1 MKFVAKI
8 CAPTHRIY
16 QPQRKFIMTFFRF
29 LLPLILAGSW
39 CAHSQHT
46 LRGSVTSAQNTPLDG
61 AHIHIENLHAVA
73 SPDGG
78 YELHGISTG
87 SHRVVISYL
96 GYKSLDTVVAFE
108 RDRIL
113 NAILQPETLKL
124 AAVQVAQRYPEKEVR
139 HDHRLKQEVLER
151 YSNATVGDAL
161 REVAGTYTLRTG
173 SSIVK
178 PVINGMHSSRVPVF
192 NDGIRLEDQQ
202 WGVEHAPNLDIN
214 AAQRLSVI
222 KGAAA
227 LQYSGDAV
235 GGVVLAEPFRVV
247 QDTLFGRTILT
258 GDSNGRGGS
267 VTSSIHKGAV
277 KGWAWNAIGT
287 FKYMGDRQAPDYVLS
302 NTGNREANFAGDVAY
317 RKENDEFTFGYSL
330 YNTTIGIA
338 KATHT
343 GSKADLVRTINS
355 GEPSVVLPFTY
366 DIGAPRQEV
375 MHHTLKAGYTHRG
388 DDTETALQYAF
399 QLNDRKEYDL
409 RRGQYENIPA
419 LDLTLATHIL
429 TGHWKKELESGSV
442 MFGANVLMQRNEAS
456 PDTGIRPLIPNYN
469 RYDAGAF
476 GTYIHRFSEI
486 LLAEAGLRYDFSHVD
501 ATKFYQKS
509 RWEALGYDDG
519 SFDNIIT
526 GDFGTQ
532 WRTNPKFDYH
542 NLSASLGI
550 RKTLE
555 NSLQLLGNAGLAVRN
570 PNPSEL
576 FSDGLHHS
584 TGTIELGDLRIDK
597 EKAVKLSATVLDN
610 EGDFTFSAMPYI
622 NIIKDYIFLQ
632 PTGAEYTIRGTF
644 PVYAWRQTD
653 ALLTG
658 IDMQANWQV
667 TDTFRYSFM
676 GAYIYGQDTENDLP
690 LVDMP
695 PLNISN
701 AIRYTSTWNSLYA
714 ELRSEAVFRQH
725 RYPNNNFY
733 TDVPVG
739 DELVPILTDVSTP
752 PPGYHLL
759 HFTSGLQF
767 KIAGVQSALSFT
779 AHNVF
784 NTSYRDYLN
793 RQRLYVDEAGRNF
806 QLQLKLNY

>member
-1 MKFVAKI
+1 MKF
-8 CAPTHRIY
+8 Y
-16 QPQRKFIMTFFRF
+16 RF
-29 LLPLILAGSW
+29 LLPLHLVGSW
-39 CAHSQHT
+39 CAQAQHT
-46 LRGSVTSAQNTPLDG
+46 LRGNVQSAQQPLEG

-78 YELHGISTG
+78 YELHGITTG

-96 GYKSLDTVVAFE
+96 GYKSLDSIIAFDS
-108 RDRIL
+108 DRIL
-113 NAILQPETLKL
+113 NATLEPESLKL
-124 AAVQVAQRYPEKEVR
+124 EEIQLAQRNPEKEAR
-139 HDHRLKQEVLER
+139 HDNRIKQEVLEK

-192 NDGIRLEDQQ
+192 NSGMRLEDQQ

-214 AAQRLSVI
+214 ASQRLSVI

-235 GGVVLAEPFRVV
+235 GGVVLAEPFRIV

-258 GDSNGRGGS
+258 GDSNGRGGNI
-267 VTSSIHKGAV
+267 TSSLHKGAA
-277 KGWAWNAIGT
+277 KGWAWNAAGT
-287 FKYMGDRQAPDYVLS
+287 FKYMSDRQAPDYVLS

-317 RKENDEFTFGYSL
+317 RRENDEFSVGYSL

-343 GSKADLVRTINS
+343 GSMADLVRAINS
-355 GEPSVVLPFTY
+355 KEPSVIEPFTHN
-366 DIGAPRQEV
+366 IGSPRQEV
-375 MHHTLKAGYTHRG
+375 LHHTLKAGYTHKG

-399 QLNDRKEYDL
+399 QLNERKEYDL
-409 RRGQYENIPA
+409 RRGQYENTPA
-419 LDLTLATHIL
+419 LDLTLVTQSL
-429 TGHWKKELESGSV
+429 TGHWKKELQNGTV
-442 MFGANVLMQRNEAS
+442 MFGANGMMQRNEAS
-456 PDTGIRPLIPNYN
+456 ADTGIRPLIPNYS

-476 GTYIHRFSEI
+476 GTYTHHFTETLI
-486 LLAEAGLRYDFSHVD
+486 AETGLRYDFSHVN

-509 RWEALGYDDG
+509 RWDALGYNDG
-519 SFDNIIT
+519 SFDHIIT

-532 WRTNPKFDYH
+532 LRTNPKFDYH
-542 NLSASLGI
+542 NVSASLGI
-550 RKTLE
+550 RKTFADG
-555 NSLQLLGNAGLAVRN
+555 LQLLGNAGLAVRN

-597 EKAVKLSATVLDN
+597 EKAVKLSATVLDTK
-610 EGDFTFSAMPYI
+610 GDFTFSVMPYV
-622 NIIKDYIFLQ
+622 NIINNYIFLQ
-632 PTGAEYTIRGTF
+632 PTGAEYTIRGSF
-644 PVYAWRQTD
+644 PVYAYKQTD
-653 ALLTG
+653 ALLAG
-658 IDMQANWQV
+658 LDVQAAWQV
-667 TDTFRYSFM
+667 SDAFRYSVT
-676 GAYIYGQDTENDLP
+676 GAYIYGHDTKNDLP

-695 PLNISN
+695 PLNITN
-701 AIRYTSTWNSLYA
+701 AIRYTSQWKSLYA
-714 ELRSEAVFRQH
+714 EVRSEAVFRQS
-725 RYPNNNFY
+725 RYPDNNFF
-733 TDVPVG
+733 TNIPVEG
-739 DELVPILTDVSTP
+739 ELVPILTDVSTP

-767 KIAGVQSALSFT
+767 KIAGVQSALSFSV
-779 AHNVF
+779 NNIF

-793 RQRLYVDEAGRNF
+793 RQRLYLDEAGRNF

>member
-1 MKFVAKI
+1 MKF
-8 CAPTHRIY
+8 Y
-16 QPQRKFIMTFFRF
+16 RF
-29 LLPLILAGSW
+29 LLPLLLAGSW
-39 CAHSQHT
+39 CTQAQHT
-46 LRGSVTSAQNTPLDG
+46 LRGSVQSAQQPLEG

-73 SPDGG
+73 APDGG
-78 YELHGISTG
+78 YELHGITTG

-96 GYKSLDTVVAFE
+96 GYKSLDTVIAFDS
-108 RDRIL
+108 DRIL
-113 NAILQPETLKL
+113 NATLQPESLKL
-124 AAVQVAQRYPEKEVR
+124 EEVQLTQRNPEKEAR
-139 HDHRLKQEVLER
+139 HDSRIKQEVLEK

-192 NDGIRLEDQQ
+192 NGGIRLEDQQ

-227 LQYSGDAV
+227 LRYSGDAV
-235 GGVVLAEPFRVV
+235 GGVVLAEPFRIL

-267 VTSSIHKGAV
+267 ITSSLHKGAT
-277 KGWAWNAIGT
+277 KGWAWNAAGT

-317 RKENDEFTFGYSL
+317 RRENDEFSVGYSL

-343 GSKADLVRTINS
+343 GSMADLVRAINS
-355 GEPSVVLPFTY
+355 KEPSVIEPFKHN
-366 DIGAPRQEV
+366 IGSPRQEV
-375 MHHTLKAGYTHRG
+375 LHHTLKAGYTHKN

-399 QLNDRKEYDL
+399 QLNERKEYDL
-409 RRGQYENIPA
+409 RRGQYEDTPA
-419 LDLTLATHIL
+419 LDLTLATHSL
-429 TGHWKKELESGSV
+429 NGHWKKELQSGTV
-442 MFGANVLMQRNEAS
+442 MLGANGMMQRNDAS
-456 PDTGIRPLIPNYN
+456 ADTGIRPLIPNYS

-476 GTYIHRFSEI
+476 GTYTHRFSET
-486 LLAEAGLRYDFSHVD
+486 LLAEAGLRYDFSHVN
-501 ATKFYQKS
+501 ATKFYQLS
-509 RWEALGYDDG
+509 RWIALGYNDG
-519 SFDNIIT
+519 SFDHIIT

-532 WRTNPKFDYH
+532 LRTNPTFDYH
-542 NLSASLGI
+542 NVSASLGI
-550 RKTLE
+550 RKTFTDG
-555 NSLQLLGNAGLAVRN
+555 LQLLGNAGLAVRN

-597 EKAVKLSATVLDN
+597 EKSLKLSATLLDTKGN
-610 EGDFTFSAMPYI
+610 FTFSAMPYV
-622 NIIKDYIFLQ
+622 NIINNYIFLQ
-632 PTGAEYTIRGTF
+632 PTGAEYTIRGSF
-644 PVYAWRQTD
+644 PVYAYKQTD
-653 ALLTG
+653 ALLAG
-658 IDMQANWQV
+658 LDVQAAWQV
-667 TDTFRYSFM
+667 SDAFRYSVT
-676 GAYIYGQDTENDLP
+676 GAYIYGQDTKNDLP

-695 PLNISN
+695 PLNITN
-701 AIRYTSTWNSLYA
+701 AIRYTSPWKSLYA
-714 ELRSEAVFRQH
+714 EVRSEAVFRQS
-725 RYPNNNFY
+725 RYPDNNFF
-733 TDVPVG
+733 TNIPVDG
-739 DELVPILTDVSTP
+739 ELVPILTDVSTP

-767 KIAGVQSALSFT
+767 KIAGVQSALSFSV
-779 AHNVF
+779 NNIF

-793 RQRLYVDEAGRNF
+793 RQRLYLDEAGRNF

>member
-1 MKFVAKI
+1 MNF
-8 CAPTHRIY
+8 Y
-16 QPQRKFIMTFFRF
+16 RF
-29 LLPLILAGSW
+29 LLPLLLAGSW

-46 LRGSVTSAQNTPLDG
+46 LRGTVTSAQDTPLDG
-61 AHIHIENLHAVA
+61 AHIHIDNLHGVA
-73 SPDGG
+73 SPDGN
-78 YELHGISTG
+78 YELHGIATG
-87 SHRVVISYL
+87 SHRVVVSYL
-96 GYKSLDTVVAFE
+96 GYKSLDTLIAFDS
-108 RDRIL
+108 DRIF
-113 NAILQPETLKL
+113 NAVLQPESLKL
-124 AAVQVAQRYPEKEVR
+124 DEVQLVQRNPEKDTQHESR
-139 HDHRLKQEVLER
+139 IKQEVLER

-192 NDGIRLEDQQ
+192 NGGIRLEDQQ

-214 AAQRLSVI
+214 ASQRLLVI

-235 GGVVLAEPFRVV
+235 GGMVLAEPFRVV

-267 VTSSIHKGAV
+267 ITSSIHKGAI
-277 KGWAWNAIGT
+277 KGWAWNATGT

-317 RKENDEFTFGYSL
+317 RRENDEFTVGYSL

-343 GSKADLVRTINS
+343 GSKADLVRAINS

-366 DIGAPRQEV
+366 NISAPRQEV
-375 MHHTLKAGYTHRG
+375 MHHMLTAGYTRKN

-399 QLNDRKEYDL
+399 QLNERKEFDL
-409 RRGQYENIPA
+409 RRGQYEGIPA
-419 LDLTLATHIL
+419 LDLTLTTHSL
-429 TGHWKKELESGSV
+429 TGHWKKEFANSSV
-442 MFGANVLMQRNEAS
+442 IFGANGLMQRNDAN

-469 RYDAGAF
+469 RFDAGAF
-476 GTYIHRFSEI
+476 GTYTYHFSKT
-486 LLAEAGLRYDFSHVD
+486 LLAEAGLRYDFSHMD

-509 RWEALGYDDG
+509 RWEDLGYDDG
-519 SFDNIIT
+519 SFNDIIT

-532 WRTNPKFDYH
+532 WRTNPTFDYH
-542 NLSASLGI
+542 NISASLGI

-555 NSLQLLGNAGLAVRN
+555 NGLQLLANAGLVVRN

-610 EGDFTFSAMPYI
+610 DGGFTFSAMPFI
-622 NIIKDYIFLQ
+622 NIVNNYIFLQ
-632 PTGAEYTIRGTF
+632 PQGEETTIRGTF
-644 PVYAWRQTD
+644 PVYAYRQTD
-653 ALLTG
+653 ALLAG
-658 IDMQANWQV
+658 LDVQASWQL
-667 TDTFRYSFM
+667 TDAFRYSFS
-676 GAYIYGQDTENDLP
+676 GAYIYGQDTNDDLP

-695 PLNISN
+695 PLNITN
-701 AIRYTSTWNSLYA
+701 TIRYTSTWKRLYA
-714 ELRSEAVFRQH
+714 EVRSEAVFRQN

-739 DELVPILTDVSTP
+739 DVLVPILTDVSTP
-752 PPGYHLL
+752 PPGYLL
-759 HFTSGLQF
+759 MHFTSGVQF
-767 KIAGVQSALSFT
+767 KIAGVQSAVSFT
-779 AHNVF
+779 VHNIF
-784 NTSYRDYLN
+784 NTNYRDYLN
-793 RQRLYVDEAGRNF
+793 RQRLYIDEDGRNF
-806 QLQLKLNY
+806 QIQLKLNY

>member
-1 MKFVAKI
+1 
-8 CAPTHRIY
+8 
-16 QPQRKFIMTFFRF
+16 MTFYRF
-29 LLPLILAGSW
+29 LLPLLLAGSW
-39 CAHSQHT
+39 CAQAQHT
-46 LRGSVTSAQNTPLDG
+46 LRGRVHSAQQVPLEG

-78 YELHGISTG
+78 YELHGIATG

-96 GYKSLDTVVAFE
+96 GYKSLDTVMAFDG
-108 RDRIL
+108 DRVL
-113 NAILQPETLKL
+113 NAILQPESLKL
-124 AAVQVAQRYPEKEVR
+124 DEVQVAVRNPEKEAR
-139 HDHRLKQEVLER
+139 HDHRVNQDALER

-192 NDGIRLEDQQ
+192 NSGIRLEDQQ

-214 AAQRLSVI
+214 ASQRLSVI

-235 GGVVLAEPFRVV
+235 GGVVLAEAFRVV

-267 VTSSIHKGAV
+267 ITSSIHNGAGL
-277 KGWAWNAIGT
+277 GWAWNAAGT
-287 FKYMGDRQAPDYVLS
+287 LKYMGDRQAPDYVLS

-317 RKENDEFTFGYSL
+317 RRENDEFTIGYSL

-343 GSKADLVRTINS
+343 GSMADLVRAINS
-355 GEPSVVLPFTY
+355 KQPSVIEPFTHN
-366 DIGAPRQEV
+366 IGAPRQEV
-375 MHHTLKAGYTHRG
+375 LHHTLKVGYTRKS
-388 DDTETALQYAF
+388 DAAETALQYAF
-399 QLNDRKEYDL
+399 QLNERKEYDL
-409 RRGQYENIPA
+409 RRGQYEDTPA
-419 LDLTLATHIL
+419 LDLTLATHSI
-429 TGHWKKELESGSV
+429 TGNWKKEFATGTV
-442 MFGANVLMQRNEAS
+442 MFGANGMLQHNEAS
-456 PDTGIRPLIPNYN
+456 PDTGIRPLIPNYS

-476 GTYIHRFSEI
+476 GTYTHKFSET

-509 RWEALGYDDG
+509 RWDALGYNDG
-519 SFDNIIT
+519 SLYHIIT

-532 WRTNPKFDYH
+532 WRTNPTYDYH
-542 NLSASLGI
+542 NLSASLSI
-550 RKTLE
+550 RKTLA
-555 NSLQLLGNAGLAVRN
+555 NGLQLLGNAGLAVRN

-584 TGTIELGDLRIDK
+584 TGTIELGYLRIDK
-597 EKAVKLSATVLDN
+597 EKAVKLSATVLDT
-610 EGDFTFSAMPYI
+610 EGDFTFSAMPYA

-632 PTGAEYTIRGTF
+632 PTGAEYTIRGSF
-644 PVYAWRQTD
+644 PVYAYRQTD
-653 ALLTG
+653 ALLAG
-658 IDMQANWQV
+658 LDVQAAWQV
-667 TDTFRYSFM
+667 SDAFRYSVT
-676 GAYIYGQDTENDLP
+676 GAYIYGQDTANDFP

-701 AIRYTSTWNSLYA
+701 AIRYTSTWKSLYA
-714 ELRSEAVFRQH
+714 EVRSEAAFRQG
-725 RYPNNNFY
+725 RYPDNNFF
-733 TDVPVG
+733 TNVPVDG
-739 DELVPILTDVSTP
+739 EFVPVLTHVSTP

-767 KIAGVQSALSFT
+767 EIVGVQSALSFSV
-779 AHNVF
+779 NNIF

-793 RQRLYVDEAGRNF
+793 RQRLYLDEAGRNF

>member
-1 MKFVAKI
+1 
-8 CAPTHRIY
+8 
-16 QPQRKFIMTFFRF
+16 MTFYRF
-29 LLPLILAGSW
+29 LLPLLVAGSW
-39 CAHSQHT
+39 CAQAQHT
-46 LRGSVTSAQNTPLDG
+46 LRGTVTSAQQVPLEG
-61 AHIHIENLHAVA
+61 AHIHIDSLHAVA

-78 YELHGISTG
+78 YELHSIATG

-96 GYKSLDTVVAFE
+96 SYKSLDTVMAF
-108 RDRIL
+108 DSDKIL
-113 NAILQPETLKL
+113 NAVLQPESLKL
-124 AAVQVAQRYPEKEVR
+124 EEVQVAVRNPEKEAR
-139 HDHRLKQEVLER
+139 HDSRIKQEILER

-192 NDGIRLEDQQ
+192 NGGIRLEDQQ
-202 WGVEHAPNLDIN
+202 WGTEHAPNLDIN

-267 VTSSIHKGAV
+267 ITSSLHKGAV
-277 KGWAWNAIGT
+277 QGWAWNAAGI

-317 RKENDEFTFGYSL
+317 RRENDEFTIGYSL

-343 GSKADLVRTINS
+343 GSMADLVRAINS
-355 GEPSVVLPFTY
+355 REPSVIEPFTHN
-366 DIGAPRQEV
+366 IEAPRQEV
-375 MHHTLKAGYTHRG
+375 LHHTLKAGYTHKS
-388 DDTETALQYAF
+388 DNTETVIQYAF

-409 RRGQYENIPA
+409 RRGQYEDTPA
-419 LDLTLATHIL
+419 LDLTLTTHSL
-429 TGHWKKELESGSV
+429 TGHWKKELESGTI
-442 MFGANVLMQRNEAS
+442 MFGANGITQRNTAS
-456 PDTGIRPLIPNYN
+456 PDTGIRPLIPNYS

-476 GTYIHRFSEI
+476 GMYTHRFSAT
-486 LLAEAGLRYDFSHVD
+486 LLAEAGLRYDLSHVN

-509 RWEALGYDDG
+509 RWDALGYNDG
-519 SFDNIIT
+519 SFDYIIT

-542 NLSASLGI
+542 NVSASLGI

-555 NSLQLLGNAGLAVRN
+555 NGLQLLGNAGLAVRN

-584 TGTIELGDLRIDK
+584 TGTIELGDLRIGK
-597 EKAVKLSATVLDN
+597 EKAVKLSATILDN
-610 EGDFTFSAMPYI
+610 EGDFTFSAMPYA
-622 NIIKDYIFLQ
+622 NIINGYIFLQ
-632 PTGAEYTIRGTF
+632 PTGAEYTVRGSF
-644 PVYAWRQTD
+644 PVYAYRQTD
-653 ALLTG
+653 ALLAG
-658 IDMQANWQV
+658 LDVQAAWQV
-667 TDTFRYSFM
+667 CNAFRYSFT
-676 GAYIYGQDTENDLP
+676 GAYIYGQDTKDDLP

-701 AIRYTSTWNSLYA
+701 AIRYTSSWKNLYA
-714 ELRSEAVFRQH
+714 ELRSETVFRQN
-725 RYPNNNFY
+725 RYPNNNFF
-733 TDVPVG
+733 TDVPVDG
-739 DELVPILTDVSTP
+739 ELVPVLTDVSTP
-752 PPGYHLL
+752 PAGYHLL

-767 KIAGVQSALSFT
+767 KIAGVQSAVSFSV
-779 AHNVF
+779 HNIF

-793 RQRLYVDEAGRNF
+793 RQRLYLDEAGRNF